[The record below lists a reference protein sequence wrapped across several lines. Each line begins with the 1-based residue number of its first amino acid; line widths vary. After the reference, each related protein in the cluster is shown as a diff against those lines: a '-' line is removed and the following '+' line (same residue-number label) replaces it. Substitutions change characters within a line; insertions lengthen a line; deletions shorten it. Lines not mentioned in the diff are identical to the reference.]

1 MTDKKRDEIDYA
13 VFCVNEFARS
23 NGLPYSQSFDYLNRY
38 GAIDFLV
45 DFYEPNSTLPLGLL
59 MEDMR
64 DCCRARGGTLV

>member
-1 MTDKKRDEIDYA
+1 MTDKKRDEIGYA

-64 DCCRARGGTLV
+64 DCCRVRGGTLV